1 MIKNLVLAG
10 AQIKG
15 ISYVGCIKA
24 LNELRLLNE
33 IENYCGVSSGS
44 IVSLLL
50 FLEIDYVSMVK
61 LIYDIVN
68 YENLRSN
75 DRIKVLDILEY
86 YGVESGDNLIKILE
100 VIINK
105 KTGSKK
111 ATFKDLHELYPGKKL
126 IIVGTNLTD
135 NKTEFFSIDSTPDMV
150 VSKAIR
156 ISVSVPFIF
165 TKVDYRDNI
174 YIDGGVGCNLP
185 MDFFKDDMEHT
196 LGISIISL
204 SYVTEIDTFEKYINR
219 VFRRLM
225 DNNDNY
231 IIERYSDNMLIITV
245 DYDYMNIDL
254 CEEKKDYLLDSGYR
268 QTYINI
274 KHTIF
279 DPEKEIKKTLNSIIN
294 KLEKNII

>member
-24 LNELRLLNE
+24 LNELRLLND

-44 IVSLLL
+44 IVVLLL
-50 FLEIDYVSMVK
+50 FLEIDYTNMAK

-68 YENLRSN
+68 YDNLRSTN
-75 DRIKVLDILEY
+75 RIKFLDILKY
-86 YGVESGDNLIKILE
+86 YGIESGNNLIKIIE
-100 VIINK
+100 VIIKK
-105 KTGSKK
+105 KTGRRK
-111 ATFKDLHELYPGKKL
+111 ATFRDFKELYPTKKL
-126 IIVGTNLTD
+126 IIVGTNLSD
-135 NKTEFFSIDSTPDMV
+135 NKTEYFSIDTTPDMV

-156 ISVSVPFIF
+156 ISISVPFIF
-165 TKVDYRDNI
+165 TKVDYKNNI

-185 MDFFKDDMEHT
+185 MDFFKDDIEHT
-196 LGISIISL
+196 LGIYILSL
-204 SYVTEIDTFEKYINR
+204 NYITEIDTFEKYINR
-219 VFRRLM
+219 VFRSLM

-231 IIERYSDNMLIITV
+231 IIERYTDNVLVITV

-254 CEEKKDYLLDSGYR
+254 CDEKKEYLLDCGYR

-279 DPEKEIKKTLNSIIN
+279 DPEKEIKKTLNCIIN
-294 KLEKNII
+294 ELEKNII